1 MWGGTPQRNMVN
13 TAEKDIP
20 AAWDIETGKN
30 VQWVAQ
36 LGSQTYGNPV
46 VSGGK
51 VFVGTNNQASRQPK
65 ARGDKGVLMCFSEK
79 DGTFLWQMSHDKLAA
94 GRVNDWPQQG
104 ICSSPCVEGNRVYY
118 VSNRCEVVCAD
129 TGGFRD
135 GKNDGPFTTETLT
148 DKIDGDLVWK
158 LDMIKELGVFPH
170 NMSSSSPAID
180 GDLVFVVTSNGVDE
194 GHLVIPAPNAPSFI
208 AVNKHTGKVVWH
220 RKDPGEKI
228 LHGQWSCPAVG
239 VMGGRKQV
247 VFPGGDGC
255 LYSFDPETGEPIWR
269 FQANPKGSVY
279 KLGGLGTRNEI
290 IATPVIYDN
299 KVFISLGQD
308 PEHGEGPSHM
318 YAVDGT
324 KQGDISETGAVW
336 HNTEIQRAMST
347 IAIHDGVLYHC
358 DLSGIF
364 RAVDASTGKTVWS
377 HDLKAAVWGS
387 PYVVD
392 GKVLIGNEDGV
403 VTVFKEGRKKE
414 VLSEINMDGSVYTTP
429 VAANGT
435 LYVTNRERLYA
446 IRQGA
451 QSDPKKVK

>member
-1 MWGGTPQRNMVN
+1 
-13 TAEKDIP
+13 
-20 AAWDIETGKN
+20 
-30 VQWVAQ
+30 
-36 LGSQTYGNPV
+36 
-46 VSGGK
+46 
-51 VFVGTNNQASRQPK
+51 
-65 ARGDKGVLMCFSEK
+65 
-79 DGTFLWQMSHDKLAA
+79 
-94 GRVNDWPQQG
+94 
-104 ICSSPCVEGNRVYY
+104 
-118 VSNRCEVVCAD
+118 
-129 TGGFRD
+129 
-135 GKNDGPFTTETLT
+135 
-148 DKIDGDLVWK
+148 
-158 LDMIKELGVFPH
+158 
-170 NMSSSSPAID
+170 
-180 GDLVFVVTSNGVDE
+180 
-194 GHLVIPAPNAPSFI
+194 
-208 AVNKHTGKVVWH
+208 
-220 RKDPGEKI
+220 
-228 LHGQWSCPAVG
+228 
-239 VMGGRKQV
+239 
-247 VFPGGDGC
+247 
-255 LYSFDPETGEPIWR
+255 
-269 FQANPKGSVY
+269 
-279 KLGGLGTRNEI
+279 
-290 IATPVIYDN
+290 
-299 KVFISLGQD
+299 
-308 PEHGEGPSHM
+308 M